1 MYQRK
6 LTKQSRSFRFYAL
19 NLLIKI
25 EESNP
30 SKLSDDARIFGNKV
44 MEIIN
49 KTYRRKKTFRKDVE
63 CLINLVKF
71 KRRLFSDVERY
82 DIIERLT
89 SYYNM
94 QANVT
99 LRTTYEERLNNKRF
113 TAVLNEYV
121 ESDLKY
127 KYFN

>member
-1 MYQRK
+1 
-6 LTKQSRSFRFYAL
+6 
-19 NLLIKI
+19 
-25 EESNP
+25 
-30 SKLSDDARIFGNKV
+30 